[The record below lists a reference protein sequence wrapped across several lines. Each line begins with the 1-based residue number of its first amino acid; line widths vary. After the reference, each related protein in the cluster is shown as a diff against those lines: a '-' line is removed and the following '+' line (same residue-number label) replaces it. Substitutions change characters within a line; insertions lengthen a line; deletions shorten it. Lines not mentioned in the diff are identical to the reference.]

1 MPAAPPIPQ
10 KTPLGVEAQ
19 RKRTADLGQRHRT
32 ILFLIDGRRT
42 LSEVLA
48 LATQAGAATTHFE
61 DLVRLGYIEVPQPDF
76 PSGSQAMP
84 LDETEAIA
92 DSLEI
97 DVPPPPPLLLGE
109 DAVVPAD
116 QLPPP
121 PAPAV
126 APPPAPMIAPAPAP
140 VASTP
145 PPAPS
150 PPTPPPAP
158 QRPAVVARSAV
169 APMVEPRPAAKP
181 SALAAALSPKPAPP
195 RAAPEPKAPPRAAP
209 APAPKPVPKAA
220 PVPVPAPAVVQPKAA
235 KVRAPTII
243 SSHGLAP
250 AGKPTAPG
258 RSMRV
263 IPPATHDE
271 DDVLGEVRACLL
283 ETVRIDGAAFGKR
296 MVARVKSAAEPSDFI
311 GLVWELER
319 ETSHA
324 RRSREGLWNL
334 QRAREL
340 LGLGNTLV
348 AEDSRPNWPDSE

>member
-1 MPAAPPIPQ
+1 MPAAPPIPL

-32 ILFLIDGRRT
+32 ILFLVDGRRT

-61 DLVRLGYIEVPQPDF
+61 DLVRLGYIEVPQPEP
-76 PSGSQAMP
+76 PSRSMP
-84 LDETEAIA
+84 LDESELIA

-97 DVPPPPPLLLGE
+97 DVPPLLLDE
-109 DAVVPAD
+109 EAVVPID
-116 QLPPP
+116 QAGNLAPAPPP
-121 PAPAV
+121 PAPLPAPSAAAVPVPVAAPAPVAVPVPAPTAPAAAAPRPGAV
-126 APPPAPMIAPAPAP
+126 ARSGFAPLIDLQAAWRPAVPARSAPASAAPARTPAPVPAPAPAP
-140 VASTP
+140 RAEARPAASKP
-145 PPAPS
+145 PPAP
-150 PPTPPPAP
+150 
-158 QRPAVVARSAV
+158 
-169 APMVEPRPAAKP
+169 
-181 SALAAALSPKPAPP
+181 
-195 RAAPEPKAPPRAAP
+195 
-209 APAPKPVPKAA
+209 
-220 PVPVPAPAVVQPKAA
+220 VQPKPA

-250 AGKPTAPG
+250 AGKPTTPT
-258 RSMRV
+258 RTLRV

-271 DDVLGEVRACLL
+271 EDVLGEVRACLL
-283 ETVRIDGAAFGKR
+283 ETLRLDGASFGRR
-296 MVARVKSAAEPSDFI
+296 MAARVKSADDASDFI

>member
-76 PSGSQAMP
+76 PSASQAMP
-84 LDETEAIA
+84 LDESEAIA

-97 DVPPPPPLLLGE
+97 DVPPPPLLLGE
-109 DAVVPAD
+109 DAVVPTEQWPPPAAPAMAPPPSIAPAP
-116 QLPPP
+116 LPAPTVAAPPP
-121 PAPAV
+121 PAP
-126 APPPAPMIAPAPAP
+126 PPPAPPAPH
-140 VASTP
+140 
-145 PPAPS
+145 
-150 PPTPPPAP
+150 
-158 QRPAVVARSAV
+158 RPAVVARSAV
-169 APMVEPRPAAKP
+169 APMVDPRPAAKP
-181 SALAAALSPKPAPP
+181 PAPAAVPSPKPAPP
-195 RAAPEPKAPPRAAP
+195 RAAPEPKPAPRAAP
-209 APAPKPVPKAA
+209 APAPKAVPKA
-220 PVPVPAPAVVQPKAA
+220 VPVPAPAVQPKAA

-250 AGKPTAPG
+250 AGKPSAPS